1 MTEITLEL
9 ENSADETLLFALLQR
24 MGIAFS
30 AFKKERDT
38 DTKKIIVQNDYSDF
52 KKASESVLNDIW
64 NNADDA
70 EYDRL

>member
-9 ENSADETLLFALLQR
+9 ENSADETLVFALLQR

-30 AFKKERDT
+30 VFKKERDT

-52 KKASESVLNDIW
+52 QKASESVLNDIW

-70 EYDRL
+70 EYDQF

>member
-52 KKASESVLNDIW
+52 QKASESVLNDIW

-70 EYDRL
+70 EYDQL

>member
-52 KKASESVLNDIW
+52 QKASEFVLNDIW

>member
-52 KKASESVLNDIW
+52 QKASESVLNDIW

-70 EYDRL
+70 EYDQF

>member
-30 AFKKERDT
+30 AFKKECDT

-52 KKASESVLNDIW
+52 QKASESVLNDIW

-70 EYDRL
+70 EYDQL